1 MWAVLARACHVALD
15 EFTPSRLEQ
24 VTDHSRIQD
33 QPTPM
38 QNVCRQPHRAQLVS
52 KSSERAKIAEYVVTH
67 SVSVLYSQNP
77 LPARLLRVQV
87 VVERCPEATEMQSA
101 SWRGCE
107 AEQGRHLRAE
117 AGGGM
122 RAGCVSARACRRRP
136 GGSCSELRLALS
148 TRPNAL
154 LVIGVLRSGPSS
166 RALLYWALSGST

>member
-1 MWAVLARACHVALD
+1 
-15 EFTPSRLEQ
+15 
-24 VTDHSRIQD
+24 
-33 QPTPM
+33 M

-52 KSSERAKIAEYVVTH
+52 ESSEQATLVEYVLTH

-107 AEQGRHLRAE
+107 AEQGRHLRAK

-122 RAGCVSARACRRRP
+122 RVGLERVAVGQAA
-136 GGSCSELRLALS
+136 SELRLALS
-148 TRPNAL
+148 TRPNAV
-154 LVIGVLRSGPSS
+154 LVIGVLQSGPSS
-166 RALLYWALSGST
+166 RALLYWALSASA